1 MISVVRF
8 RSLEQPGLAEK
19 AVAIRNEVFVKG
31 QHVDVWIELE
41 YEEESNHYLLFLEDL
56 PVATA
61 RWRKT
66 DKGIKLERF
75 ATLPEYRNRGYGARL
90 LEEIMIDVSGFGEK
104 IYLHAQLAA
113 VRFYEKHGFVK
124 EGEVFYEA
132 NIGHVGM
139 YYSPR

>member
-1 MISVVRF
+1 MISIARF

-19 AVAIRNEVFVKG
+19 AVAIRHEVFVIG
-31 QHVDVWIELE
+31 QNVDAWIELE
-41 YEEESNHYLLFLEDL
+41 HEEESNHYLLFFDGM

-75 ATLPEYRNRGYGARL
+75 ATLPEYRNRGFGSML
-90 LEEIMIDVSGFGEK
+90 LNEIMKDVEGLKMK
-104 IYLHAQLAA
+104 IYLHAQLGA
-113 VRFYEKHGFVK
+113 VHFYEKHGFVK
-124 EGEVFYEA
+124 EGEIFYEA